1 MESNIIGFHTNTKDK
16 IKNFIEKSIPIT
28 SEDTTWLGTGMY
40 FWDNLSNAKYWKN
53 EKIRKNE
60 GSEETIKIIKANIII
75 DDILDLTDSDI
86 CNSFNFMWNSIS
98 PSERSNIKDNEL
110 GKKID
115 LMFKTYYEF
124 YKDVKVIKCFGE
136 YKNSKRN
143 DLDFLISTKLTLNAK
158 TIYCVRDYSCIKKP
172 ITVVSTD

>member
-16 IKNFIEKSIPIT
+16 IKNFIEKGIPIT

-75 DDILDLTDSDI
+75 DDIEV
-86 CNSFNFMWNSIS
+86 F
-98 PSERSNIKDNEL
+98 
-110 GKKID
+110 
-115 LMFKTYYEF
+115 
-124 YKDVKVIKCFGE
+124 
-136 YKNSKRN
+136 
-143 DLDFLISTKLTLNAK
+143 
-158 TIYCVRDYSCIKKP
+158 
-172 ITVVSTD
+172 